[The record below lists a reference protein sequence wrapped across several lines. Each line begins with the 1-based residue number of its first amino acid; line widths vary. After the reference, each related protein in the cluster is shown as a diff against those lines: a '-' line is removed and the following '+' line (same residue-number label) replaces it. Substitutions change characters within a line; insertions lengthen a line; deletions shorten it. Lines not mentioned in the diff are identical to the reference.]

1 MKKINDSGHRL
12 SCLSCL
18 LLLLVLCL
26 FTIVLIESSVKTIVL
41 GLSYGFISGVI
52 IYLLTVKYPECL
64 KKKRFEPDINS
75 EIDNLATLLLRSLL
89 EVNKDNLTLVSDRE
103 YWRTSMYSVDWNKQ
117 CQSGPHIGNT
127 VFESL
132 HIEFD
137 KVQKEIVL
145 IETVYKDI
153 LSDDINSSLMLM
165 YNSDVFSLVDDFLR
179 AKSTLGFKSDSD
191 NRSFFVDRI
200 IDLLDNFEKVSVLV
214 SGQKRSGYD
223 ENGMIIKWS

>member
-1 MKKINDSGHRL
+1 MKKINDSCHR
-12 SCLSCL
+12 LSCL
-18 LLLLVLCL
+18 LLLLVICL
-26 FTIVLIESSVKTIVL
+26 FTIVLIESSVIKIVL
-41 GLSYGFISGVI
+41 GLSYGIISGVF
-52 IYLLTVKYPECL
+52 IYLLTVEYPEWL
-64 KKKRFEPDINS
+64 KKKRFESDINS
-75 EIDNLATLLLRSLL
+75 EIDNLATLLLRSLF

-103 YWRTSMYSVDWNKQ
+103 QWRTSMYSVDWNKR
-117 CQSGPHIGNT
+117 CQSGPHIGKT

-165 YNSDVFSLVDDFLR
+165 YNSDVFSLVGDFLR
-179 AKSTLGFKSDSD
+179 AKTTLDFKSDSY
-191 NRSFFVDRI
+191 NRSIFVDRI
-200 IDLLDNFEKVSVLV
+200 IDLMDSFEKVSVLV

-223 ENGMIIKWS
+223 ENDMRIIWP